1 MKPEKTRCG
10 GQWTESRFAS
20 FIKSALRSA
29 SNRWSPKYLCKKNAR
44 TARNTYTCAGCKQ
57 SFGSKSVRV
66 DHIEPVVD
74 TKRGFRSWDE
84 YIERMFVERD
94 GYQLL
99 CTNAKGTGCHDFKTA
114 LERATR
120 KETKTKAQ

>member
-1 MKPEKTRCG
+1 MKPAKTRCG
-10 GQWTESRFAS
+10 GQWTPARFAS

-29 SNRWSPKYLCKKNAR
+29 SNRWSPKYTVKREAR
-44 TARNTYTCAGCKQ
+44 TARNTYTCAGCKK
-57 SFGSKSVRV
+57 SFPSKSVRV

-74 TKRGFRSWDE
+74 TKRGFVSWDE
-84 YIERMFVERD
+84 YIERMFVEKE

-99 CTNAKGTGCHDFKTA
+99 CTNAKGTGCHDFKSA

-120 KETKTKAQ
+120 KETKAKNT

>member
-10 GQWTESRFAS
+10 GQWTEARFAS
-20 FIKSALRSA
+20 FVKSALRSA
-29 SNRWSPKYLCKKNAR
+29 SNRWQPKYQCKKDAR
-44 TARNTYTCAGCKQ
+44 TARNTYTCAGCKN

-66 DHIEPVVD
+66 DHIDPVVD
-74 TKRGFRSWDE
+74 TKRGFRTWDE

-99 CTNAKGTGCHDFKTA
+99 CTNARGTGCHDFKTA
-114 LERATR
+114 LERTTR
-120 KETKTKAQ
+120 KETKTNKT

>member
-1 MKPEKTRCG
+1 MKHPAKTRCG
-10 GQWTESRFAS
+10 GQWTEAKFAS
-20 FIKSALRSA
+20 FIKSALRAA
-29 SNRWSPKYLCKKNAR
+29 SNRWGPKYKCKKAAN
-44 TARNTYTCAGCKQ
+44 TAWNTYTCAGCKK

-74 TKRGFRSWDE
+74 TKRGFVSWDE
-84 YIERMFVERD
+84 YIARMFVERE

-99 CTNAKGTGCHDFKTA
+99 CNDCHASKTS

-120 KETKTKAQ
+120 KTNKT